1 MTPRSVWLVPVDGF
15 LRRLGPWVLAATLWL
30 SPAQSRAQPVENATF
45 LLPACQLYLRE
56 AALGQRLRLEKGV
69 CIGVIETVLRIHRRL
84 RAAYGF
90 CPPNQ
95 VTLATAVRTV
105 VEFARTRG
113 DLDLPLHELA
123 IEAFQ
128 RKWPC

>member
-1 MTPRSVWLVPVDGF
+1 VAFDEF
-15 LRRLGPWVLAATLWL
+15 LRRLGPGVMAATLWL
-30 SPAQSRAQPVENATF
+30 SPAQAHGQKAENATF
-45 LLPACQLYLRE
+45 LLPACQLYLRD
-56 AALGQRLRLEKGV
+56 AASGQRLRLERGV

-90 CPPNQ
+90 CPPDQ

-105 VEFARTRG
+105 VEFARARG
-113 DLDLPLHELA
+113 NLDRPLHELA

-128 RKWPC
+128 SKWPC